1 MAQLQVVKGPNPGQ
15 RIVLDAEK
23 VCLGRDPECQVVIP
37 VTSVSRRHAQILRTG
52 GRHFIEDLQ
61 SRNGTFVNG
70 QPVTARTALKNKDTI
85 RICDFQAVFHDAPF
99 PPLPEDLAK
108 PEAEEEEE
116 PEGSTTI
123 EATLS
128 HSSNLLLEN
137 PPAEKLKAW
146 LEISNNLSKTLE
158 LDALWPKIVDS
169 LLRLFI
175 KADRCF
181 LILAEEGTARLLPK
195 VARTRR
201 TADETTARFSKSI
214 VKQCLETSQAFLI
227 DDASSDQRIPLSQSV
242 LDFRIR
248 SVMCAPLVT
257 SEGRAFGVIQLD
269 TQDRTKKFTQ
279 DDLKFLVGVA
289 NQASIA
295 LQNARFH
302 EDQVAREKLKRDM
315 EIAHQVQLSFLPR
328 QLPEVAGYEFYAHYE
343 PALDVGGDYYGFVPL
358 TGGKLAVSVGDVA
371 GKGVPAA
378 LLMAKLSSDARFSL
392 LTQPDLAR
400 AVTTLN
406 NLIYQ
411 NTSEM
416 DRFVTFATAVLDPQS
431 HTVTLVSAGHP
442 SPLLVRSSGSAD
454 AMPKEVPGV
463 PLGML
468 EGFEY
473 EACQVTLAPG
483 DCLIFFSDGVPDS
496 INVRNQAFGNAGIQN
511 TIQASGTTS
520 AQLLGERLAKA
531 VKQHAAGRPP
541 HDDVTLVC
549 VSRSA

>member
-1 MAQLQVVKGPNPGQ
+1 MAQLQVVRGQNPGQ
-15 RIVLDAEK
+15 RIVLDADK

-37 VTSVSRRHAQILRTG
+37 ITSVSRRHAQIVLAG
-52 GRHFIEDLQ
+52 GRYFIEDLG
-61 SRNGTFVNG
+61 SRNGTFVNS
-70 QPVTARTALKNKDTI
+70 QQVTARTPLKNKDAI
-85 RICDFQAVFHDAPF
+85 RICDFQVVFHEAY
-99 PPLPEDLAK
+99 PPLPDELIK
-108 PEAEEEEE
+108 PPEEEEE
-116 PEGSTTI
+116 PQGSTTV

-128 HSSNLLLEN
+128 HSSHLLLETQ
-137 PPAEKLKAW
+137 PAEKLKAW

-158 LDALWPKIVDS
+158 LDPLWPKIVDS
-169 LLRLFI
+169 LLKLFI

-181 LILAEEGTARLLPK
+181 LILAEEGTGRLLPK
-195 VARTRR
+195 VARARR
-201 TADETTARFSKSI
+201 ASDEATARFSKSI

-227 DDASSDQRIPLSQSV
+227 DDAASDQRVPLSQSV

-257 SEGRAFGVIQLD
+257 TEGKAFGVIQLD
-269 TQDRTKKFTQ
+269 TQDRSKKFTQ
-279 DDLKFLVGVA
+279 DDLKFLVGVS

-315 EIAHQVQLSFLPR
+315 ELAHQVQLSFLPR
-328 QLPEVAGYEFYAHYE
+328 QLPEVAGYEFFAHYE

-358 TGGKLAVSVGDVA
+358 AGGRLAVSVGDVA

-406 NLIYQ
+406 NLIYA

-416 DRFVTFATAVLDPQS
+416 DRFVTFASAVLDPQG

-442 SPLLVRSSGSAD
+442 SPLLVRPGPAGLAD
-454 AMPKEVPGV
+454 AMPRDVPGV

-473 EACQVTLAPG
+473 QGCQVTLAPG
-483 DCLIFFSDGVPDS
+483 ECLVFFSDGVPDS
-496 INVRNQAFGNAGIQN
+496 INVRNQAFGNAGIHA
-511 TIQASGTTS
+511 TIQA
-520 AQLLGERLAKA
+520 
-531 VKQHAAGRPP
+531 AGG
-541 HDDVTLVC
+541 
-549 VSRSA
+549 

>member
-1 MAQLQVVKGPNPGQ
+1 MAQLQVVRGQNPGQ
-15 RIVLDAEK
+15 RIVLDADK

-37 VTSVSRRHAQILRTG
+37 ITSVSRRHAQIVRAG
-52 GRHFIEDLQ
+52 GRYFIEDLG
-61 SRNGTFVNG
+61 SRNGTFVNS
-70 QPVTARTALKNKDTI
+70 QQVTARTPLKNKDAI
-85 RICDFQAVFHDAPF
+85 RICDFQVVFHEAY
-99 PPLPEDLAK
+99 PPLPDELIK
-108 PEAEEEEE
+108 PPEEEEE
-116 PEGSTTI
+116 PQGSTTV

-128 HSSNLLLEN
+128 HSSHLLLETQ
-137 PPAEKLKAW
+137 PAEKLKAW

-158 LDALWPKIVDS
+158 LDPLWPKIVDS
-169 LLRLFI
+169 LLKLFI

-181 LILAEEGTARLLPK
+181 LILAEEGTGRLLPK
-195 VARTRR
+195 VARARR
-201 TADETTARFSKSI
+201 ASDEATARFSKSI

-227 DDASSDQRIPLSQSV
+227 DDAASDQRVPLSQSV

-257 SEGRAFGVIQLD
+257 TEGKAFGVIQLD
-269 TQDRTKKFTQ
+269 TQDRSKKFTQ
-279 DDLKFLVGVA
+279 DDLKFLVGVS

-315 EIAHQVQLSFLPR
+315 ELAHQVQLSFLPR
-328 QLPEVAGYEFYAHYE
+328 QLPEVAGYEFFAHYE

-358 TGGKLAVSVGDVA
+358 AGGRLAVSVGDVA

-406 NLIYQ
+406 NLIYA

-416 DRFVTFATAVLDPQS
+416 DRFVTFASAVLDPQG

-442 SPLLVRSSGSAD
+442 SPLLVRPGPAGLAD
-454 AMPKEVPGV
+454 AMPRDVPGV

-473 EACQVTLAPG
+473 QGCQVTLAPG
-483 DCLIFFSDGVPDS
+483 ECLVFFSDGVPDS
-496 INVRNQAFGNAGIQN
+496 INVRNQAFGNAGIHA
-511 TIQASGTTS
+511 TIQAAGATS
-520 AQLLGERLAKA
+520 ARVLGERLAKA